1 MSYVPPHK
9 RGKAAGGAG
18 NAPPPV
24 KLTVAEFPEL
34 TKASAKEDGWTK
46 VESKVPKKV
55 PTKSD
60 WEGFQYYLT
69 PSVDTE

>member
-34 TKASAKEDGWTK
+34 AKPSVKDAGKEDGWTK
-46 VESKVPKKV
+46 VESKAPKKV

-60 WEGFQYYLT
+60 WEGFEY
-69 PSVDTE
+69 